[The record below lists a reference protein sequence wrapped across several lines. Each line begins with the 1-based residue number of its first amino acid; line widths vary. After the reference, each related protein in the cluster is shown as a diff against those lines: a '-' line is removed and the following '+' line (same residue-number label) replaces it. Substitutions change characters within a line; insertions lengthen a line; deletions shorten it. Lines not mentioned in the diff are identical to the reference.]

1 MLKIL
6 NPPADEKRGKQN
18 EEFFMDEQESIL
30 REFLVECAEG
40 INRLDQEFVALEK
53 EPTNGALL
61 ASIFRTIHT
70 IKGTC
75 GFLGLP
81 KLESVAHGAENILVR
96 MRDKKM
102 TVTPEG
108 ITLLLEAVDA
118 IKEILAH
125 IESTLREPDQS
136 YEAIRQKL
144 DAFLTGNAGA
154 PVAPPPET
162 PPRGKGNGKG
172 KGKSA
177 GPIPAPAP
185 SPSAPA
191 AASAPAAPSAPAT
204 PSTDPPSAAPPD
216 AATPSKSLSATDSTI
231 RVDVG
236 LLDKLM
242 NLVSE
247 LVLVRNQLLQRVRE
261 RDNAAD
267 AGVAQRMNLITTQLQ
282 ESVTRTR
289 MQPIRNVWNQFP
301 RVVRDLAHAHGKEV
315 ELVMEGA
322 ETELDKTLLEAIKD
336 PLTHIVRNAIDHGI
350 ETPEIRKA
358 RGKDPKGTLFLKAYH
373 EGGQIN
379 IEMRDDG
386 GGIDVEKVKRKAIE
400 KGLVTPES
408 LASLSESEALNLIF
422 LPGLST
428 ADKVTNV
435 SGRGVGMDVVR
446 TNIEKISGTIEV
458 ESRLG
463 QGIRLKLKIPLT
475 LAIIPALMVR
485 SGRELF
491 AIPQANLVELV
502 RVDVE
507 AGERIEVI
515 HGAEFYR
522 LRGELLPLVRLSRI
536 LGLGHGAAIHGLGNG
551 AAIHRMTDAS
561 APTPTQEKSDAE
573 ETNIVVLGSGGQS
586 FGLVVDAVSDREEIV
601 VKPLNR
607 HVKGL
612 NVFAG
617 ATILGNGTVA
627 LILDVSGIAEKG
639 GIHQTAAGAE
649 LKSEE
654 KLETREHGAQETLLL
669 FTLSGRD
676 RYAIPLSLVARLE
689 EFRAGKVERAAGRE
703 VVQYREDLLPLIRLD
718 RVIGSGSAADGETLP
733 AILFAKNG
741 KNIGLIVGQI
751 LDTVQEEMLLHPA
764 PAGKIGVKGSLVI
777 QGLTTDLLDI
787 EQIIESVEPGW
798 MEGSFLVH
806 R

>member
-1 MLKIL
+1 
-6 NPPADEKRGKQN
+6 
-18 EEFFMDEQESIL
+18 MDEQESIL

-40 INRLDQEFVALEK
+40 IARLDQEFVALEM
-53 EPTNGALL
+53 EPRNGALL
-61 ASIFRTIHT
+61 ASIFRTMHT

-102 TVTPEG
+102 TVTSEG

-118 IKEILAH
+118 VKEILAH
-125 IESTLREPDQS
+125 IESTLREPDRS
-136 YEAIRQKL
+136 YDAVRQKL
-144 DAFLTGNAGA
+144 DDFLVQRA
-154 PVAPPPET
+154 PASASAHPQT
-162 PPRGKGNGKG
+162 PSRKKGNGKG
-172 KGKSA
+172 KEKAAAQASSA
-177 GPIPAPAP
+177 GPDPI
-185 SPSAPA
+185 
-191 AASAPAAPSAPAT
+191 AAPEEGREEAKQKEEGDSGASQT
-204 PSTDPPSAAPPD
+204 RSAA
-216 AATPSKSLSATDSTI
+216 DSTI

-267 AGVAQRMNLITTQLQ
+267 TSIAQRMNLITTQLQ

-301 RVVRDLAHAHGKEV
+301 RVVRDLAHANGKEV

-350 ETPEIRKA
+350 ETPEVRRG

-400 KGLVTPES
+400 KGLITVE
-408 LASLSESEALNLIF
+408 AAAGLSETEALNLIF

-428 ADKVTNV
+428 ADRVTHV

-446 TNIEKISGTIEV
+446 TNIEKISGTIEI
-458 ESRLG
+458 ESQLG
-463 QGIRLKLKIPLT
+463 QGTRLKLKIPLT

-502 RVDVE
+502 RVDLD
-507 AGERIEVI
+507 AGERIEMI

-522 LRGELLPLVRLSRI
+522 LRGELLPLIRLSRV
-536 LGLGHGAAIHGLGNG
+536 LRLPEG
-551 AAIHRMTDAS
+551 S
-561 APTPTQEKSDAE
+561 AREKTEGRLEAE
-573 ETNIVVLGSGGQS
+573 ETNVVVLGAGEKS
-586 FGLVVDAVSDREEIV
+586 FGLVVDEVSDREEIV
-601 VKPLNR
+601 VKPLSR
-607 HVKGL
+607 HLKGL
-612 NVFAG
+612 NIFAG
-617 ATILGNGTVA
+617 ATILGNGSVA
-627 LILDVSGIAEKG
+627 LILDVSGVAETG
-639 GIHQTAAGAE
+639 GLHQMAAGSD
-649 LKSEE
+649 LKIEE
-654 KLETREHGAQETLLL
+654 KVEAADKGAQETLLL
-669 FTLSGRD
+669 FSLSGQD
-676 RYAIPLSLVARLE
+676 RYAIPLPLVTRLE
-689 EFRAGKVERAAGRE
+689 EFKTSQVEHAAGRE
-703 VVQYREDLLPLIRLD
+703 VVQYRGDLLPLIRLD
-718 RVIGSGSAADGETLP
+718 RVIGNGSTGEGRETLP
-733 AILFAKNG
+733 AILFSKN
-741 KNIGLIVGQI
+741 KKIVGLVVGEI
-751 LDTVQEEMLLHPA
+751 LDTVQEEILLHPA
-764 PAGKIGVKGSLVI
+764 PAGKIGVRGSLVI

-787 EQIIESVEPGW
+787 DQIIESVEPGW
-798 MEGSFLVH
+798 LQEEAHVG
-806 R
+806 

>member
-1 MLKIL
+1 
-6 NPPADEKRGKQN
+6 
-18 EEFFMDEQESIL
+18 MDEQESIL

-40 INRLDQEFVALEK
+40 IGRLDQEFVALEK

-136 YEAIRQKL
+136 YDAIRQKL
-144 DAFLTGNAGA
+144 DAFLTQNATA
-154 PVAPPPET
+154 PSSPATATGPET
-162 PPRGKGNGKG
+162 PSSRPAAVAPAEPASAV
-172 KGKSA
+172 SA
-177 GPIPAPAP
+177 GGGKEEAKAKEKEGGD
-185 SPSAPA
+185 SG
-191 AASAPAAPSAPAT
+191 AASVSKGL
-204 PSTDPPSAAPPD
+204 SAA
-216 AATPSKSLSATDSTI
+216 DSTI

-267 AGVAQRMNLITTQLQ
+267 IGIAQRMNLITTQLQ

-301 RVVRDLAHAHGKEV
+301 RVVRDLAHTNGKEV

-350 ETPEIRKA
+350 ETPEVR
-358 RGKDPKGTLFLKAYH
+358 RRSGKDPKGTLFLKAYH

-386 GGIDVEKVKRKAIE
+386 GGIDAEKVKRKAIE
-400 KGLVTPES
+400 KGLVTAETV
-408 LASLSESEALNLIF
+408 AALSESEALNLIF

-428 ADKVTNV
+428 ADKVTHV

-458 ESRLG
+458 ESHLG
-463 QGIRLKLKIPLT
+463 QGTRLKLKIPLT

-502 RVDVE
+502 RVDMD
-507 AGERIEVI
+507 AGERIEMI

-522 LRGELLPLVRLSRI
+522 LRGELLPLIRLSRV
-536 LGLGHGAAIHGLGNG
+536 LRLSSGAA
-551 AAIHRMTDAS
+551 
-561 APTPTQEKSDAE
+561 QEKDE
-573 ETNIVVLGSGGQS
+573 ETNVVVLGAGGQS
-586 FGLVVDAVSDREEIV
+586 FGLVVDEVSDREEIV
-601 VKPLNR
+601 VKPLSR
-607 HVKGL
+607 HLKNL

-617 ATILGNGTVA
+617 ATILGDGTVA
-627 LILDVSGIAEKG
+627 LILDVPGIAE
-639 GIHQTAAGAE
+639 AAGLHQIAAGSD
-649 LKSEE
+649 LKIEE
-654 KLETREHGAQETLLL
+654 KIDPVEQGAQETLLL
-669 FTLSGRD
+669 FSLSGQE
-676 RYAIPLSLVARLE
+676 RYAIPLALVTRLE
-689 EFRAGKVERAAGRE
+689 EFKTSQVEHAAGRE
-703 VVQYREDLLPLIRLD
+703 VVQYRSDLLPLIRLD
-718 RVIGSGSAADGETLP
+718 RVIGNGPAGSERETLP
-733 AILFAKNG
+733 AIIFSRNK
-741 KNIGLIVGQI
+741 KSVGLVVGEI
-751 LDTVQEEMLLHPA
+751 LDTVQEEILLHPA
-764 PAGKIGVKGSLVI
+764 PAGKIGVRGSLVI

-798 MEGSFLVH
+798 LQEAAHVG
-806 R
+806 

>member
-1 MLKIL
+1 
-6 NPPADEKRGKQN
+6 
-18 EEFFMDEQESIL
+18 MDEQESIL

-40 INRLDQEFVALEK
+40 IERLDQEFVALEK

-81 KLESVAHGAENILVR
+81 KLENVAHGAENILVR

-102 TVTPEG
+102 IVTPDG
-108 ITLLLEAVDA
+108 IDLLLEAVDA

-125 IESTLREPDQS
+125 IGSTLQEPDRS

-144 DAFLTGNAGA
+144 DAFLVGNPG
-154 PVAPPPET
+154 V
-162 PPRGKGNGKG
+162 
-172 KGKSA
+172 
-177 GPIPAPAP
+177 
-185 SPSAPA
+185 
-191 AASAPAAPSAPAT
+191 
-204 PSTDPPSAAPPD
+204 AAPP
-216 AATPSKSLSATDSTI
+216 AELTPPQEGGKEAPSSSKSLSAADPTI

-261 RDNAAD
+261 RDNAVD
-267 AGVAQRMNLITTQLQ
+267 AGIAQRMNLITTQLQ

-301 RVVRDLAHAHGKEV
+301 RVIRDLAHANGKEV

-350 ETPEIRKA
+350 ETGEIRRS
-358 RGKDPKGTLFLKAYH
+358 RGKNPKGTLFLKAYH

-379 IEMRDDG
+379 IEIRDDG
-386 GGIDVEKVKRKAIE
+386 GGIDGEKVRRKAID
-400 KGLVTPES
+400 KGLITAEAAAG
-408 LASLSESEALNLIF
+408 LTESETLNLIF

-446 TNIEKISGTIEV
+446 NNIEKISGAIEI
-458 ESRLG
+458 ESRLE
-463 QGIRLKLKIPLT
+463 QGTLLKLRIPLT

-485 SGRELF
+485 CGRELF
-491 AIPQANLVELV
+491 AIPQANLIELV
-502 RVDVE
+502 RIDVE
-507 AGERIEVI
+507 AGERIETI

-522 LRGELLPLVRLSRI
+522 LRGELLPLIRLGRVLRLQKRPSAENA
-536 LGLGHGAAIHGLGNG
+536 GE
-551 AAIHRMTDAS
+551 DAGI
-561 APTPTQEKSDAE
+561 E
-573 ETNIVVLGSGGQS
+573 ETNVIVLGAGGQS
-586 FGLVVDAVSDREEIV
+586 FGLVVDEVSDREEIV
-601 VKPLNR
+601 VKPLSR
-607 HVKGL
+607 HLKGL

-617 ATILGNGTVA
+617 ATILGDGTVA
-627 LILDVSGIAEKG
+627 LILDASGIAEAG
-639 GIHQTAAGAE
+639 GLHQLSRSD
-649 LKSEE
+649 LKAEE
-654 KLETREHGAQETLLL
+654 KVETVEQATQETLLL
-669 FTLSGRD
+669 FSLSGQD
-676 RYAIPLSLVARLE
+676 RYAIPLGLVTRLE
-689 EFRAGKVERAAGRE
+689 EFKTSAVEYAAGRE
-703 VVQYREDLLPLIRLD
+703 VVQYRGDLLPLIRLD
-718 RVIGSGSAADGETLP
+718 RVIGNGSIEAGETLP
-733 AILFAKNG
+733 AILFSRNK
-741 KNIGLIVGQI
+741 KSVGLVVGQI
-751 LDTVQEEMLLHPA
+751 LDTVREEVILHPA
-764 PAGKIGVKGSLVI
+764 PAGKIGVRGSLVI
-777 QGLTTDLLDI
+777 QGLTTDLLDM
-787 EQIIESVEPGW
+787 EQIIESVAPGW
-798 MEGSFLVH
+798 LEEFVN

>member
-1 MLKIL
+1 
-6 NPPADEKRGKQN
+6 
-18 EEFFMDEQESIL
+18 MDEQESIL

-40 INRLDQEFVALEK
+40 IGRLDQEFVALEK

-81 KLESVAHGAENILVR
+81 KLENVAHGAENILVR

-108 ITLLLEAVDA
+108 IDLLLEAVDA

-125 IESTLREPDQS
+125 IGSTLREPDRS
-136 YEAIRQKL
+136 YDAMRQKL
-144 DAFLTGNAGA
+144 DAFLAGPTGAA
-154 PVAPPPET
+154 PPSAPPP
-162 PPRGKGNGKG
+162 
-172 KGKSA
+172 
-177 GPIPAPAP
+177 PAPAVPPTDP
-185 SPSAPA
+185 SS
-191 AASAPAAPSAPAT
+191 AAPSDGT
-204 PSTDPPSAAPPD
+204 SS
-216 AATPSKSLSATDSTI
+216 PSKALSATDSTI

-267 AGVAQRMNLITTQLQ
+267 AGIAQRMNLITTQLQ

-301 RVVRDLAHAHGKEV
+301 RVVRDLAHANGKEV

-350 ETPEIRKA
+350 ETPEIRKG
-358 RGKDPKGTLFLKAYH
+358 RGKDPKGTLLLKAYH

-379 IEMRDDG
+379 IEMSDDG

-400 KGLVTPES
+400 KGLITVETAAG
-408 LASLSESEALNLIF
+408 LTESETLNLIF

-446 TNIEKISGTIEV
+446 TNIEKISGVIEV

-463 QGIRLKLKIPLT
+463 QGTRLKLKIPLT

-502 RVDVE
+502 CIDVE

-522 LRGELLPLVRLSRI
+522 LRGELLPLVRLSHI
-536 LGLGHGAAIHGLGNG
+536 L
-551 AAIHRMTDAS
+551 RMTEAPS
-561 APTPTQEKSDAE
+561 PTPTQEGRDAE

-586 FGLVVDAVSDREEIV
+586 FGLVVDEVSDREEIV
-601 VKPLNR
+601 VKPLSR
-607 HVKGL
+607 HLKGL

-627 LILDVSGIAEKG
+627 LILDVSGIADAG
-639 GIHQTAAGAE
+639 GLHQTAGAE

-654 KLETREHGAQETLLL
+654 KTETREHGAQETLLL

-689 EFRAGKVERAAGRE
+689 EFRASQVERAAGRE
-703 VVQYREDLLPLIRLD
+703 VVQYRDDLLPLIRLD

-733 AILFAKNG
+733 AILFTKNS
-741 KNIGLIVGQI
+741 KSVGLVVGQI

-798 MEGSFLVH
+798 MDEVIVN

>member
-1 MLKIL
+1 
-6 NPPADEKRGKQN
+6 
-18 EEFFMDEQESIL
+18 MDEQESIL
-30 REFLVECAEG
+30 REFLVECAERIG
-40 INRLDQEFVALEK
+40 RLDQEFVALEK

-81 KLESVAHGAENILVR
+81 KLENVAHGAENILVR

-125 IESTLREPDQS
+125 IGSTLREPDQS
-136 YEAIRQKL
+136 YDAVREKL
-144 DAFLTGNAGA
+144 DAFLAGNTVAAPTADASPAVSPDAGK
-154 PVAPPPET
+154 E
-162 PPRGKGNGKG
+162 
-172 KGKSA
+172 
-177 GPIPAPAP
+177 
-185 SPSAPA
+185 A
-191 AASAPAAPSAPAT
+191 AAS
-204 PSTDPPSAAPPD
+204 PP
-216 AATPSKSLSATDSTI
+216 KGLSAGDSTI

-267 AGVAQRMNLITTQLQ
+267 AGIAQRMNLITTQLQ

-289 MQPIRNVWNQFP
+289 MQPIRNVWSQFP
-301 RVVRDLAHAHGKEV
+301 RVVRDLAHANGKEA

-350 ETPEIRKA
+350 ETPEIRKS
-358 RGKDPKGTLFLKAYH
+358 RGKDPEGSLFLKAYH

-386 GGIDVEKVKRKAIE
+386 GGIDVEKVKRKAVE
-400 KGLVTPES
+400 KGLISAES
-408 LASLSESEALNLIF
+408 AAALSESEALDLIF

-428 ADKVTNV
+428 ADKVTTV

-446 TNIEKISGTIEV
+446 TNIEKISGAIEI

-463 QGIRLKLKIPLT
+463 RGTLLKLRIPLT

-485 SGRELF
+485 AGRELF
-491 AIPQANLVELV
+491 AIPQANLIELV
-502 RVDVE
+502 RIDID
-507 AGERIEVI
+507 AGERIEAI

-522 LRGELLPLVRLSRI
+522 LRGELLPLIRLGRV
-536 LGLGHGAAIHGLGNG
+536 LRLPGA
-551 AAIHRMTDAS
+551 TV
-561 APTPTQEKSDAE
+561 QEKTKGEVEAE
-573 ETNIVVLGSGGQS
+573 ETNVVILGGGGQS
-586 FGLVVDAVSDREEIV
+586 FGLVVDEVSDREEIV
-601 VKPLNR
+601 VKPLSR
-607 HVKGL
+607 HLKGL

-617 ATILGNGTVA
+617 ATILGSGTVA
-627 LILDVSGIAEKG
+627 LILDVSGIAE
-639 GIHQTAAGAE
+639 AAGLHQMSAGSE
-649 LKSEE
+649 LKGEE
-654 KLETREHGAQETLLL
+654 KVAAPQGTQQTLLL
-669 FTLSGRD
+669 K
-676 RYAIPLSLVARLE
+676 RYS
-689 EFRAGKVERAAGRE
+689 
-703 VVQYREDLLPLIRLD
+703 
-718 RVIGSGSAADGETLP
+718 
-733 AILFAKNG
+733 
-741 KNIGLIVGQI
+741 
-751 LDTVQEEMLLHPA
+751 
-764 PAGKIGVKGSLVI
+764 
-777 QGLTTDLLDI
+777 
-787 EQIIESVEPGW
+787 
-798 MEGSFLVH
+798 
-806 R
+806 